1 MLKFIVTQTIFIHVD
16 NFFPNK
22 HIIEFT
28 IVDMGLGFKKLL
40 NTRFNST
47 LTSLQVFS
55 YMHILFVFVPGDS
68 FAEVKECEAANDCAQ
83 GVCTPIK

>member
-1 MLKFIVTQTIFIHVD
+1 MLKLSAQGNGVAQD
-16 NFFPNK
+16 GDPPSK
-22 HIIEFT
+22 H
-28 IVDMGLGFKKLL
+28 GFCVCKKCALKKAIAK
-40 NTRFNST
+40 NYKAIKK
-47 LTSLQVFS
+47 VFS